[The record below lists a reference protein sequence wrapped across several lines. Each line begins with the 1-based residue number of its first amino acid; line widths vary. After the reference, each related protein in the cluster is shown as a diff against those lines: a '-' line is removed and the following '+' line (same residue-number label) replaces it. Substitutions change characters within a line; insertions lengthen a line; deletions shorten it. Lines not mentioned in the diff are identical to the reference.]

1 MKDIDLWDLNI
12 SASEYIRM
20 AREAKGPE
28 HLHAIFIE
36 AKAALGDVEY
46 GFFYEMVED
55 QAELLIACGG
65 QVAKPILFT
74 KPATGE

>member
-12 SASEYIRM
+12 SAREYIRM

-65 QVAKPILFT
+65 QVAKPVVIRG
-74 KPATGE
+74 ATTS

>member
-46 GFFYEMVED
+46 GFFSTDEMM
-55 QAELLIACGG
+55 
-65 QVAKPILFT
+65 ILFGHFY
-74 KPATGE
+74 PN

>member
-1 MKDIDLWDLNI
+1 VKDIDLWDLNI
-12 SASEYIRM
+12 SAREYIRM
-20 AREAKGPE
+20 AREAKGPD

-36 AKAALGDVEY
+36 ARSALSDMDY
-46 GFFYEMVED
+46 HFFYEMVED

-65 QVAKPILFT
+65 QVVKPVLIN